1 MEDTGISVEEL
12 LEYQQIVSKT
22 FNSEDEGIHFYNNG
36 YDIGVFDPEKPW
48 HVQMLEKEFIEWNV
62 PQHLRSTN
70 DLVVGG
76 VLIAYTIDKEDDKS
90 EEGGSAN
97 LINGKM
103 SFLLKERHDYVPPE
117 DFITRVLPPEAF
129 ADSRDIPEYE
139 VAFIRVPLYELR
151 DPVDKGL
158 MRKRIEE
165 QRRREAERRRQL
177 EKDMRR
183 WEEEEEEEAWP
194 WEDDDDDF
202 LRMSQQLS
210 VICSESRGKRGD
222 WPNMKATR
230 RGRRRTHALTPDN
243 EEEEENLSELELAV
257 ENTRRRI
264 HHCNCN
270 HIPRHTLFTSH
281 ADVEELFLPFKLEE
295 PYLCF
300 ASRCQKS
307 APSYAHFFPDF
318 NRSPRITSDW
328 LRPSTFEGDLQY
340 ILFFHK
346 LMDTVECGNTEDTVL
361 AKAITIATQSYQ
373 KMLYFQIEA
382 AVQDCLELLKE
393 MERMNDR
400 YDFYH
405 FIASEILFNNKSYED
420 VLKLIRDGH
429 VELHYTLK
437 EFSTPHA
444 DHHMDDLVHR
454 LVGRT
459 RAYMP
464 TDAQRECGMFK
475 DWVCQQVDKEYGS
488 LGYLY
493 MHFLDNKMRAWF
505 APFPEVLKD
514 LKYSET
520 HEWVSVEG
528 DYATIGISDHAQ
540 DHLGYVASVELPEVG
555 QSVSQ
560 GNKFGV
566 VVSVKGTTRGINS
579 PVSGEVVEVNDQ
591 LSDLPGLVNARPYE
605 TGWII
610 VVKISDSGELNSL
623 MNDEDYSKF
632 CKGEKDK
639 Y

>member
-1 MEDTGISVEEL
+1 MDL
-12 LEYQQIVSKT
+12 
-22 FNSEDEGIHFYNNG
+22 
-36 YDIGVFDPEKPW
+36 
-48 HVQMLEKEFIEWNV
+48 FIE
-62 PQHLRSTN
+62 
-70 DLVVGG
+70 
-76 VLIAYTIDKEDDKS
+76 
-90 EEGGSAN
+90 
-97 LINGKM
+97 
-103 SFLLKERHDYVPPE
+103 LKERHDYVPPE
-117 DFITRVLPPEAF
+117 DYITRVLPPEAF

-139 VAFIRVPLYELR
+139 VTFIRVPLYELR

-177 EKDMRR
+177 EEEMRR
-183 WEEEEEEEAWP
+183 WEEEEEEEE
-194 WEDDDDDF
+194 EDDDDDF

-222 WPNMKATR
+222 WPNVKATR
-230 RGRRRTHALTPDN
+230 RGRRRTHTKETPYN
-243 EEEEENLSELELAV
+243 EDEEENLSELELAV

-264 HHCNCN
+264 HQCNCN

-318 NRSPRITSDW
+318 NRSP
-328 LRPSTFEGDLQY
+328 
-340 ILFFHK
+340 

-444 DHHMDDLVHR
+444 DHHMEDLVHR

-475 DWVCQQVDKEYGS
+475 DWVCQQVDKEYES

-540 DHLGYVASVELPEVG
+540 EHLGYVASVELPEVG

-560 GNKFGV
+560 GNKFGA
-566 VVSVKGTTRGINS
+566 VVSVKGTTRRINS

-632 CKGEKDK
+632 CKEGRKRQVLNK
-639 Y
+639 L